1 MMFCLLMSLLTKLS
15 SLAALFFNIKQN
27 SLMEFPSMTVNVS
40 LWVVDGNF
48 FGTQGTLIWIINSM
62 NINVS
67 IKVVPGDE
75 AIITQNTFISI
86 INSIFMCFFR

>member
-40 LWVVDGNF
+40 LWVV
-48 FGTQGTLIWIINSM
+48 
-62 NINVS
+62 
-67 IKVVPGDE
+67 PGD
-75 AIITQNTFISI
+75 AALATQSTII
-86 INSIFMCFFR
+86 

>member
-15 SLAALFFNIKQN
+15 SLAALFLNIKLN

-48 FGTQGTLIWIINSM
+48 FDTQSTLIWIINSM

-86 INSIFMCFFR
+86 FYSIFMCFFM